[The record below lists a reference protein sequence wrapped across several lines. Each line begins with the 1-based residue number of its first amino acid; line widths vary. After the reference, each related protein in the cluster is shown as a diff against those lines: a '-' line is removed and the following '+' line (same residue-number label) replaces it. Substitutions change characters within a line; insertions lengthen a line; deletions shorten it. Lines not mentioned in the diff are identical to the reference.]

1 MTNLTRS
8 AFQAHPFH
16 LVSPSPWPLYTS
28 MALLTLTTSG
38 VLSMHSFSNA
48 TYFLGLAFITL
59 ILSMGLWWRDVISE
73 GKTTTTIIKGTLSR
87 L

>member
-1 MTNLTRS
+1 MKMTNLTRS

-38 VLSMHSFSNA
+38 ALSMHSFSNA
-48 TYFLGLAFITL
+48 TYFLVLAFVTL
-59 ILSMGLWWRDVISE
+59 ILSMSLWWRDIR
-73 GKTTTTIIKGTLSR
+73 G
-87 L
+87 